1 MSRTADVVVVG
12 GGIIGG
18 AIAWELAREKRS
30 VVLLDVP
37 APGRSASWAAGGVLT
52 PVHLA
57 EYPGPLAALCVASQK
72 LYEPWLKALAAPE
85 VEYSVCGMLYLVL
98 DDDGARDAA
107 MLEAWKRERGQPAE
121 RLSAAAAR
129 QLESVVTS
137 DLREALLLP
146 DIAQLRNH
154 RLTRAVVEAAR
165 REGAEVRRAEAT
177 GFLRVPGRINGV
189 KTTEGDVFAG
199 EVVLAAGAWS
209 GLLAGSAG
217 LKADVHPVRGQLIL
231 LAGPPGAV
239 KRVVLHGDTY
249 LIPRADGRILLGST
263 VEEAG
268 FENAVTVDGVSG
280 LLARGLR
287 FAPGI
292 RDFAIEATWAGLRP
306 ATPDRLPHL
315 GRPESVKGLILAT
328 GHYRNGI
335 LLAPVTARIVA
346 DLVAGRPPSVDLS
359 PFRPE
364 RFG

>member
-1 MSRTADVVVVG
+1 MARTADAAVVG
-12 GGIIGG
+12 GGLIG
-18 AIAWELAREKRS
+18 AAVALELARDGRS
-30 VVLLDVP
+30 VVLLDTP
-37 APGRSASWAAGGVLT
+37 TPGRSASWAAGGILT

-57 EYPGPLAALCVASQK
+57 EYPGPLAALCVASSK
-72 LYEPWLKALAAPE
+72 LYEPWVRSLAAPE

-98 DDDGARDAA
+98 DDESARDAA

-121 RLSAAAAR
+121 RVVAAAAR
-129 QLESVVTS
+129 ELEPVVTS

-146 DIAQLRNH
+146 DIAQVRNH
-154 RLTRAVVEAAR
+154 RLLRTATEAAR
-165 REGAEVRRAEAT
+165 RAGVEVRRAEAT
-177 GFLRVPGRINGV
+177 GFLKVPGRVNGV

-209 GLLAGSAG
+209 GRLAESAG
-217 LKADVHPVRGQLIL
+217 LKSEVRPVRGQIVL

-239 KRVVLHGDTY
+239 TRAILHRGTY

-268 FENAVTVDGVSG
+268 FENVVTVDGISG
-280 LLARGLR
+280 LLGRGLR

-292 RDFAIEATWAGLRP
+292 REFAVEASWSGLRP

-335 LLAPVTARIVA
+335 LLAPLTARIVA
-346 DLVAGRPPSVDLS
+346 DLVAGRTPPVDLT

-364 RFG
+364 R